1 MNEHEQLVD
10 QAARHARSVLFLG
23 GLDAGKSTL
32 ARATAAF
39 ALRIGRRVAYIDADV
54 AQKTVGPPA
63 TVGMKHIREPDDLI
77 PERMSEADALGFVG
91 SISPQDHLV
100 PLVGALGRLRDRARN
115 EGAELLIVDT
125 GGEVSG
131 IRGQLVKY
139 YKVDVL
145 EPDLVVGLQRGEE
158 LEPILGVVDRVF
170 GIESVTAPVHP
181 DVKPSS
187 VEDRMA
193 MREKA
198 MGRYF
203 ESAPL
208 QRFRVRPTVFM
219 PTLPPMFDLQTL
231 DRLLVGLSDGHGGFT
246 GRGVLSTWPTTGASG
261 CSHPWQSHP
270 KRLDW
275 DPFAWRTRTASSAW
289 TSGTSSGPSERR
301 DGLPSL
307 IKKRRKKMRKKKHK
321 KLLKR
326 TRHQRLKLG
335 K

>member
-131 IRGQLVKY
+131 IWGQLVKY
-139 YKVDVL
+139 YKVDTL

-158 LEPILGVVDRVF
+158 LEPVLGVIQRFF
-170 GIESVTAPVHP
+170 GIRVAALGVHP
-181 DVKPSS
+181 NVSPSS
-187 VEDRMA
+187 VEQRMEQRQRA
-193 MREKA
+193 MA
-198 MGRYF
+198 RYF
-203 ESAPL
+203 DAPL
-208 QRFRVRPTVFM
+208 QRFRV
-219 PTLPPMFDLQTL
+219 
-231 DRLLVGLSDGHGGFT
+231 
-246 GRGVLSTWPTTGASG
+246 
-261 CSHPWQSHP
+261 
-270 KRLDW
+270 
-275 DPFAWRTRTASSAW
+275 
-289 TSGTSSGPSERR
+289 
-301 DGLPSL
+301 
-307 IKKRRKKMRKKKHK
+307 
-321 KLLKR
+321 
-326 TRHQRLKLG
+326 
-335 K
+335 